1 LPALAGRLGRRS
13 TDTGKLGS
21 GREFDPPDCNFPDC
35 WMSVFRL
42 LQIAEPGRR
51 GHNVAPFFIPYM
63 WKVLPVTQKP
73 DQCLGEWI
81 DREAIAEAMIPL
93 IGQLYRNNNVVTSIH
108 GRGLIN
114 RSVIAIMKAHRF
126 ARHRMADDA
135 ELSVHETF
143 PILKAMSELKLGAA
157 SVDLGKMV
165 AKFKAEGNGRSIE
178 DFVKAELAEVVGKQ
192 NGDAREG
199 TDVVLYGFGRIGRL
213 LARILIEKTGGGD
226 GLRLRAIVV
235 RKGAENDLVKR
246 ASLLRRDSVHGPF
259 DGTITIDEENNT
271 LTANGNL
278 IQVIYSNDP
287 ASIDYTQYGIKN
299 ALLVDNTGKWRDAEG
314 LGQHLKC
321 PGIDRVVLTAPGKG
335 ALKNIVH
342 GINHSDI
349 GADDKI
355 ISAASCTTNA
365 IVPVLKAVNDQYGIV
380 NGHVETVHSYT
391 NDQNLID
398 NFHKG
403 SRRGRSAPLN
413 MVITETGAATAAAKA
428 LPVLKGK
435 LTGNAIRVPT
445 PNVSMAILNLNLE
458 KATTREEIN
467 EYLRQ
472 MAMHSDLQKQI
483 DFVSSQEV
491 VSTDFVG
498 SRHAGVVDA
507 EATICNDNRVV
518 LYVWYDN
525 EFGYSCQVVR
535 VMEDMAGVNPPAF
548 PR

>member
-1 LPALAGRLGRRS
+1 
-13 TDTGKLGS
+13 
-21 GREFDPPDCNFPDC
+21 
-35 WMSVFRL
+35 M
-42 LQIAEPGRR
+42 
-51 GHNVAPFFIPYM
+51 
-63 WKVLPVTQKP
+63 TQKP

-81 DREAIAEAMIPL
+81 DREALAEAMIPL
-93 IGQLYRNNNVVTSIH
+93 IGQLYRNNNVVTSIY

-114 RSVIAIMKAHRF
+114 RSVIAILKAHRF
-126 ARHRMADDA
+126 ARHRIADET
-135 ELSVHETF
+135 ELSVHDTF
-143 PILKAMSELKLGAA
+143 QILKTMSEMNLGAA
-157 SVDLGKMV
+157 SVDLGKLV
-165 AKFKAEGNGRSIE
+165 AKYKDAGNGRSLE
-178 DFVKAELAEVVGKQ
+178 QFVREELAEVADKRHAATGHK
-192 NGDAREG
+192 G

-235 RKGAENDLVKR
+235 RKGSDNDLVKR

-259 DGTITIDEENNT
+259 DGTITIDEANNT
-271 LTANGNL
+271 ITVNGNL

-287 ASIDYTQYGIKN
+287 ASVDYTQYGIEN

-321 PGIDRVVLTAPGKG
+321 PGVARVVLTAPGKG
-335 ALKNIVH
+335 ELKNIVH
-342 GINHSDI
+342 GINHGDI
-349 GADDKI
+349 TADDKI

-403 SRRGRSAPLN
+403 SRRGRSAALN

-458 KATTREEIN
+458 KATSRDEIN

-483 DFVSSQEV
+483 DFVNSQEV

>member
-1 LPALAGRLGRRS
+1 
-13 TDTGKLGS
+13 
-21 GREFDPPDCNFPDC
+21 
-35 WMSVFRL
+35 M
-42 LQIAEPGRR
+42 
-51 GHNVAPFFIPYM
+51 
-63 WKVLPVTQKP
+63 TQKP

-81 DREAIAEAMIPL
+81 DREALAEAMIPL
-93 IGQLYRNNNVVTSIH
+93 IGQLYRNNNVVTSIY

-114 RSVIAIMKAHRF
+114 RSVIEILKAHRF
-126 ARHRMADDA
+126 ARHRLADET
-135 ELSVHETF
+135 ELSVHDSF
-143 PILKAMSELKLGAA
+143 QVLKTMSEMNLGAA
-157 SVDLGKMV
+157 SIDLGKMIAKYKEKGEERGLEQFVRDELSAV
-165 AKFKAEGNGRSIE
+165 ADKRHAAAGHK
-178 DFVKAELAEVVGKQ
+178 
-192 NGDAREG
+192 G

-235 RKGAENDLVKR
+235 RKGAENDLMKR

-259 DGTITIDEENNT
+259 NGTITIDEASNT
-271 LTANGNL
+271 ISANGNL

-287 ASIDYTQYGIKN
+287 SSVDYTQYGIEN

-314 LGQHLKC
+314 LSQHLKC
-321 PGIDRVVLTAPGKG
+321 AGVARVVLTAPGKG
-335 ALKNIVH
+335 ELKNIVH
-342 GINHSDI
+342 GINHGEIS
-349 GADDKI
+349 ADDKI

-458 KATTREEIN
+458 KATSRDEIN

-472 MAMHSDLQKQI
+472 VAMHSELHKQI
-483 DFVSSQEV
+483 DFVNSPEV

-507 EATICNDNRVV
+507 EATICSDNRVV

-535 VMEDMAGVNPPAF
+535 VMEEMAGVNPPAF